1 MTAVPC
7 RFMRAS
13 TENSRAISR
22 FSSAAVGSSRMKTRH
37 RRRSALAIATSW
49 RSAKPR
55 EATRAR
61 GSGWKSSC
69 ASTSRASSRMRARS
83 TMASGPKR
91 RTGRSASATFSA
103 IDSAGTRR
111 RSCGMVTMPT
121 AMASRGLAKW
131 HSSPS
136 RRTTPRSGRWTPPR
150 MRISVD
156 LPAPFSPTMAWI
168 SPYATSKSTP
178 LSATV
183 APNRLVMPS
192 ALAAGPVIAST
203 RNECHLHLRVGELAA
218 FDDHVV
224 VERNRAVA
232 HRHVVMPLGR
242 ALAAALG
249 VGTGREQKISGKA
262 ARAGVVALGVGAVE
276 RDRVPAPLRVEP
288 PAEMR
293 DGMTVEVVRARLVAF
308 EPIVHELG
316 IEPALD
322 LADETVANVEPHL
335 VLHVTAIG
343 QHDDV
348 AGGEHHGAVGRAF
361 VRKSMHVTG
370 TPVVKAARLLRISV
384 LNHVRKCAEL
394 HREVGAAGARDAH
407 GLGAFQLLC
416 CVYHRLLEA
425 RGRHQHL
432 ELVGTVD
439 DHEHPR
445 AGLARLLEPARE
457 QRDVQTHQH
466 VGRLD
471 RLERALAASD
481 GLDPD
486 LGPRRHGVDAHLVG
500 VGAELLG
507 RGEGGGDVIPPRPEV
522 AQQHDGL
529 ALAHVAKLEFLAEE
543 HRELGVVQRFVH
555 GVPPPAKPC
564 SVLILRSTHCERT
577 ARPDYRARVSK
588 DGGSPDRGLMLRDGG
603 RRRPPQHE
611 AVESMRPNGGF
622 HNSCCDGAAR
632 ALAPLAGRGHKN
644 FPTTSFG

>member
-1 MTAVPC
+1 MTAVPW

-49 RSAKPR
+49 RSAKPS

-61 GSGWKSSC
+61 ESGSKSSC
-69 ASTSRASSRMRARS
+69 ASTSRASARMRARS
-83 TMASGPKR
+83 IMASGPNR
-91 RTGRSASATFSA
+91 RTGRSPSATFSA

-111 RSCGMVTMPT
+111 RSCGMVTMP
-121 AMASRGLAKW
+121 AAIASWGLAKW

-136 RRTTPRSGRWTPPR
+136 RRITPRSGRWTPPR

-156 LPAPFSPTMAWI
+156 LPAPFSPTTAWI
-168 SPYATSKSTP
+168 SPYATPKSTP
-178 LSATV
+178 SSATV
-183 APNRLVMPS
+183 APNRLLMPS
-192 ALAAGPVIAST
+192 ALTAGPVIAST
-203 RNECHLHLRVGELAA
+203 RNERHLHLRVGELAA
-218 FDDHVV
+218 LDDDVV
-224 VERNRAVA
+224 VERDRAVA
-232 HRHVVMPLGR
+232 HGHVVMPLGR

-262 ARAGVVALGVGAVE
+262 ARAGVVALRIGAVE
-276 RDRVPAPLRVEP
+276 RDRIPASLRVEP

-293 DGMTVEVVRARLVAF
+293 DRVTVEIVGARLVAL
-308 EPIVHELG
+308 EPVTHELG

-322 LADETVANVEPHL
+322 PTNEAVADVEPHL

-348 AGGEHHGAVGRAF
+348 ARCEHHGAVGRAF
-361 VRKSMHVTG
+361 VRKSMHVAG
-370 TPVVKAARLLRISV
+370 APVIEAAGLLRVSV
-384 LNHVRKCAEL
+384 LNHGRIFAEL

-407 GLGAFQLLC
+407 GFGPLQPFARIP
-416 CVYHRLLEA
+416 HRLFEA
-425 RGRHQHL
+425 GRRHQRL
-432 ELVGTVD
+432 ELVGAVD
-439 DHEHPR
+439 DHEHAR
-445 AGLARLLEPARE
+445 AGIARLLKPTRE
-457 QRDVQTHQH
+457 QGDVETHQH

-471 RLERALAASD
+471 RLERAFAASD

-507 RGEGGGDVIPPRPEV
+507 RGERGGDVIAPRPEV

-529 ALAHVAKLEFLAEE
+529 ALAHVAKLEFLAKE

-555 GVPPPAKPC
+555 E
-564 SVLILRSTHCERT
+564 ILLCAS
-577 ARPDYRARVSK
+577 ARRVGK
-588 DGGSPDRGLMLRDGG
+588 I
-603 RRRPPQHE
+603 
-611 AVESMRPNGGF
+611 A
-622 HNSCCDGAAR
+622 
-632 ALAPLAGRGHKN
+632 
-644 FPTTSFG
+644 